1 MTAASDPL
9 ASIESLLANPTIT
22 AIQIDHNGIRYETDG
37 VWHDSPTNDVDQAS
51 LIHAIINMGESTSA
65 DTIDMV
71 LDDGTHVSGSPQAL
85 ELRKAR

>member
-1 MTAASDPL
+1 MAATSNPL
-9 ASIESLLANPTIT
+9 ASIESLLANPSIT
-22 AIQIDHNGIRYETDG
+22 AIRIESDGIRYEADG
-37 VWHDSPTNDVDQAS
+37 AWHDSPTNDADQAS

-71 LDDGTHVSGSPQAL
+71 LADGTQVSGSPQAL